1 MVYRGLTPL
10 LQIVES
16 NIPSIY
22 IPSLEYLNLL
32 RRLLNHFDAL
42 ALALAFPIS
51 ECFGRVRGYPARK
64 RKN

>member
-22 IPSLEYLNLL
+22 
-32 RRLLNHFDAL
+32 L
-42 ALALAFPIS
+42 A
-51 ECFGRVRGYPARK
+51 
-64 RKN
+64 